1 MANET
6 FEPPVYVQHFEKMP
20 PDVLYHYTGQVGLL
34 GITRTEELWA
44 TKIQY
49 MNDATEFG
57 LALAMA
63 RKELD
68 SMVASSASPMQKAA
82 CVRLKESLSG
92 LEDINIFAVC
102 FCENGDL
109 LSQWRGYSGSSHG
122 YSIAFDSESLMH
134 IASTKDFSLGR
145 CIYDTDVQL
154 TIIREAILHCV
165 RNEIDFSSTARR
177 WGFHGPLADILFR
190 CGGFFKDPS
199 FKEEQEWRLISST
212 VMYYDQ
218 QIGFRIGNSVIV
230 PYYRMPILN
239 EGVLPIKHVIV
250 GPCPHMEL
258 AKSAVT
264 SLLMSHGNKGPLE
277 GRALALASIIP
288 FRDW

>member
-1 MANET
+1 MPNDI
-6 FEPPVYVQHFEKMP
+6 FEPPAFAQHFQKMP
-20 PDVLYHYTGQVGLL
+20 PDVLYHYTGQAGLL
-34 GITRTEELWA
+34 GIVNTAELWA

-63 RKELD
+63 RKELE
-68 SMVASSASPMQKAA
+68 SMMARSTSLAEKAA
-82 CVRLKESLSG
+82 CVQLKDSLSG

-134 IASTKDFSLGR
+134 ISSMKNFTIGR
-145 CIYDTDVQL
+145 CIYDPEVQWS
-154 TIIREAILHCV
+154 IVHEAVLHSV
-165 RNEIDFSSTARR
+165 KNAVDFSSSARR

-199 FKEEQEWRLISST
+199 FKDEQEWRLISST
-212 VMYYDQ
+212 VMYFDEQ
-218 QIGFRIGNSVIV
+218 LGFRSGNSMIV
-230 PYYRMPILN
+230 PYYKLSILN
-239 EGVLPIKHVIV
+239 EGNLPIRHIVV

-258 AKSAVT
+258 AKFAVT
-264 SLLMSHGNKGPLE
+264 SLLMNHGIKGPLE
-277 GRALALASIIP
+277 GRVVALESKIP
-288 FRDW
+288 FRNW